1 MAGMKKYWFKRRRYG
16 WGWIPVTWQ
25 GWLTVFLFLV
35 IIVGAGMAFNDEG
48 QDEFSAETGIFVLI
62 LILAL
67 SALIKIN
74 YAKGPTPKWR
84 WGKSPDD
91 DPERDW

>member
-1 MAGMKKYWFKRRRYG
+1 
-16 WGWIPVTWQ
+16 
-25 GWLTVFLFLV
+25 
-35 IIVGAGMAFNDEG
+35 MAFNDEG